1 MGRNK
6 LVTAEKFSPHV
17 YIWARS
23 VAKFCSR
30 ERCVRMCVCENDIFE
45 VFKFFYIFLW
55 LLVGV
60 YIELNSDDESFMSC

>member
-1 MGRNK
+1 MSIFGRDRWQNF
-6 LVTAEKFSPHV
+6 VV
-17 YIWARS
+17 GRD
-23 VAKFCSR
+23 V
-30 ERCVRMCVCENDIFE
+30 CVCVCVCENDIFE